1 MAEPTPPKSPTQG
14 DLPQHSSNE
23 EAVRTTGEGYE
34 ATGQATAGQE
44 LALVPPEPEP
54 PKCMFVQPCT
64 TGSTLRKAISHI
76 FGRNKLCT
84 KSIPANIWVHY
95 CRKHYQRSR
104 YRNATDYAL
113 RQVDLVLVQVKKVQ
127 EWSDDNVK
135 YNRRGDGVLKH
146 WTLQARKREAK
157 RILET
162 ESRKRRYTE
171 DENDDDDE
179 NGSGT
184 AIPSWLQP
192 RLNQDYDTPRM
203 LEIVD
208 EIKDHMNRG
217 DITQIPDI
225 EVLPEIMTDGNES
238 RPKSTTRR
246 ASNATGHRHTKSEI
260 YRTPP
265 SMSAYNRLGSYSV
278 PDQKRMR
285 SGASSFMPIHNLAHR
300 PVMAMN
306 QSYPYSMP
314 QNNGF
319 ATIAEN
325 QADHGFWT
333 NGYGPNSVL
342 PQPVPQRGSS
352 MPEQSNNT
360 NLQQPYALQGGR
372 PSHSR
377 SMSENPA
384 MRSTGYG
391 TSDFRFPPQAV
402 NNYGQQPQQDMFG
415 NLNMG
420 NGHNAQPYSYQAPT
434 PQGYA
439 NPYGMNTRDG
449 QENPF
454 GNPYYTQQPQ
464 DWAGPRGQ
472 HSRVQSTPAIHQ
484 QQASSIP
491 GGPPPMPA
499 VTGAQGMLPS
509 MNSMGGHQ
517 QMYHPGQQG
526 YGDFQQGR
534 F

>member
-14 DLPQHSSNE
+14 DQQQNTSNNE
-23 EAVRTTGEGYE
+23 EAVGNP
-34 ATGQATAGQE
+34 ADGQSAVSQE
-44 LALVPPEPEP
+44 TMIPPEPES

-84 KSIPANIWVHY
+84 KSIPAHIWVHY

-113 RQVDLVLVQVKKVQ
+113 RQVELVLVQVKKVQ
-127 EWSDDNVK
+127 DWSDENIK

-157 RILET
+157 RIQET
-162 ESRKRRYTE
+162 ESRKRRFTE
-171 DENDDDDE
+171 EEEEDDQD
-179 NGSGT
+179 NGTGT

-225 EVLPEIMTDGNES
+225 EVLPEIITDGNES
-238 RPKSTTRR
+238 RPKTTTRR
-246 ASNATGHRHTKSEI
+246 ASNANGHRHTKSEI

-265 SMSAYNRLGSYSV
+265 AMSAYNRLGSYTL
-278 PDQKRMR
+278 PDHKRMR
-285 SGASSFMPIHNLAHR
+285 SGASSFLPMQNLAHR

-306 QSYPYSMP
+306 QSYPYSMA

-333 NGYGPNSVL
+333 GGYSNNSVL

-352 MPEQSNNT
+352 VPEQNT
-360 NLQQPYALQGGR
+360 SIQQPYAPQGR
-372 PSHSR
+372 PTHTR

-384 MRSTGYG
+384 MRTTGYG
-391 TSDFRFPPQAV
+391 NADFRFPPQGV
-402 NNYGQQPQQDMFG
+402 NGYGQQPQQDMFG
-415 NLNMG
+415 NVNMSNG
-420 NGHNAQPYSYQAPT
+420 NNAQPYGYQTPG
-434 PQGYA
+434 PQGYG
-439 NPYGMNTRDG
+439 NPYGMSPREGHD
-449 QENPF
+449 NPF
-454 GNPYYTQQPQ
+454 GNPYYQQTQ
-464 DWAGPRGQ
+464 DWSAPRGQ

-484 QQASSIP
+484 QPNNIP
-491 GGPPPMPA
+491 GGPPNIPG
-499 VTGAQGMLPS
+499 VNGAQGMLPS
-509 MNSMGGHQ
+509 MSSMGGHQ
-517 QMYHPGQQG
+517 QMYHSGQQG

>member
-14 DLPQHSSNE
+14 DQQQIPSNNE
-23 EAVRTTGEGYE
+23 EIVGNSVEGQPAV
-34 ATGQATAGQE
+34 ALQE
-44 LALVPPEPEP
+44 MMIPPEPES

-84 KSIPANIWVHY
+84 KSIPAHIWVHY

-113 RQVDLVLVQVKKVQ
+113 RQVELVLVQVKKVQ
-127 EWSDDNVK
+127 DWSDDNIK

-157 RILET
+157 RIQET

-171 DENDDDDE
+171 EDDE
-179 NGSGT
+179 DDQDNGTGT

-225 EVLPEIMTDGNES
+225 EVLPEIITDGNES
-238 RPKSTTRR
+238 RPKTTTRR
-246 ASNATGHRHTKSEI
+246 ASNAGGHRHTKSEI

-265 SMSAYNRLGSYSV
+265 AMSAYNRLGNYPLS
-278 PDQKRMR
+278 DHKRMR
-285 SGASSFMPIHNLAHR
+285 SGASNFLPMQNLTHR

-306 QSYPYSMP
+306 QSYPYSIA
-314 QNNGF
+314 QNSGF

-325 QADHGFWT
+325 QADSGFWT
-333 NGYGPNSVL
+333 GGYSNNSVL
-342 PQPVPQRGSS
+342 PQPVPQRGNSV
-352 MPEQSNNT
+352 PEQNPNM
-360 NLQQPYALQGGR
+360 QQPYAPQSR
-372 PSHSR
+372 SSHAR
-377 SMSENPA
+377 SMSENPT
-384 MRSTGYG
+384 MRTTGYG
-391 TSDFRFPPQAV
+391 NTDFRFPPQGV
-402 NNYGQQPQQDMFG
+402 NSYGQQPQQDMFG
-415 NLNMG
+415 NVNMG
-420 NGHNAQPYSYQAPT
+420 NGNNAQPYGYQTPG
-434 PQGYA
+434 PQGYS
-439 NPYGMNTRDG
+439 NPYGMSPREG
-449 QENPF
+449 HENPF
-454 GNPYYTQQPQ
+454 GNQYYGQTP
-464 DWAGPRGQ
+464 DWSAPRAQ
-472 HSRVQSTPAIHQ
+472 HSRVQSTPSIHQ
-484 QQASSIP
+484 QPNNIP
-491 GGPPPMPA
+491 GGPPNMPG
-499 VTGAQGMLPS
+499 VGGGQGLPS
-509 MNSMGGHQ
+509 LNMSGHQ

-526 YGDFQQGR
+526 YGDFPQGR